1 MSPPPPS
8 PIDPETIPRELKDG
22 LTASVLGGLAMV
34 SRMLLSTE
42 KVSFGWVV
50 RRVLAAS
57 ITACIAGYAVQDY
70 ISSPGLRWA
79 CVGGIGYCAPEAL
92 DYGLAW
98 FKARAGA
105 EVSKVKAN
113 GKSKKSKSK
122 RR

>member
-1 MSPPPPS
+1 MSPPPS
-8 PIDPETIPRELKDG
+8 TPIDPDSIPRELKDG

-92 DYGLAW
+92 DFVLAW
-98 FKARAGA
+98 VKARSGA

-113 GKSKKSKSK
+113 GKPKKSKSK

>member
-1 MSPPPPS
+1 
-8 PIDPETIPRELKDG
+8 
-22 LTASVLGGLAMV
+22 MV

-92 DYGLAW
+92 DFGLAW
-98 FKARAGA
+98 AKERAA
-105 EVSKVKAN
+105 KEVSKVKSN
-113 GKSKKSKSK
+113 GKPKKAKSKQ
-122 RR
+122 R

>member
-1 MSPPPPS
+1 MTPPPTS
-8 PIDPETIPRELKDG
+8 PIDPDSIPRELKDG

-57 ITACIAGYAVQDY
+57 ITACIAGYAVQDW

-98 FKARAGA
+98 LKARAGA
-105 EVSKVKAN
+105 EVSKVKAH

>member
-1 MSPPPPS
+1 MSPPPS
-8 PIDPETIPRELKDG
+8 TPIDPETIPRELKDG

-70 ISSPGLRWA
+70 ISSLGLRWA